1 MQMTSDWVQILEE
14 VDELNHFVMNSE
26 VVQIYYQAYHD
37 VYSNTAVAQ
46 VVKEFTKLK
55 EQYEEVQRFGKY
67 HPDYSTINKQI
78 RLKKREMDLLPQ
90 VAELKAAENDVQ
102 DLLDELSLLIAHAV
116 SKDIKVPVS
125 NPFFQSATG
134 SCGTGCGTGSGC
146 ACSA

>member
-1 MQMTSDWVQILEE
+1 MQMTSEWVDILDE
-14 VDELNHFVMNSE
+14 VDELNHFIMNS
-26 VVQIYYQAYHD
+26 QIVHTYYQAYHD
-37 VYSNTAVAQ
+37 VYSNSAVAQ

-55 EQYEEVQRFGKY
+55 ELYEEVQRFGKY

-102 DLLDELSLLIAHAV
+102 DLLDELSLLVAHAV

>member
-1 MQMTSDWVQILEE
+1 MQMTSDWVQVLDE
-14 VDELNHFVMNSE
+14 VDELNHLVMNSE
-26 VVQIYYQAYHD
+26 IVTTYNQAYHA
-37 VYSNTAVAQ
+37 VYSNQAVAK
-46 VVKEFTKLK
+46 VVQEFSKLK
-55 EQYEEVQRFGKY
+55 ELYEEVQRFGRY
-67 HPDYSTINKQI
+67 HPDYSTINKTI
-78 RLKKREMDLLPQ
+78 RLKKREMDLLPE

-116 SKDIKVPVS
+116 STDIKVPVS